1 MTFPRNGCKG
11 RSIFL
16 KINEI
21 LVCFSMIL
29 FYGMQDFTLIIVFM
43 LRERKLEKR
52 MWIEPL
58 CWGRSFGF
66 SIVSFPIVT
75 VERTLFRFSK
85 SLSSRFLL
93 KESIVELEHAYYC
106 IFQVPK
112 EQLLISVPL
121 LINYLQAE
129 SIVVHTY
136 AAHALERLFT
146 MRGPNHATL

>member
-1 MTFPRNGCKG
+1 MTFPRNGYKG
-11 RSIFL
+11 KSIFL
-16 KINEI
+16 KITEI

-58 CWGRSFGF
+58 CCDRRFGF
-66 SIVSFPIVT
+66 SIIFPIVT
-75 VERTLFRFSK
+75 VERTLLYST
-85 SLSSRFLL
+85 SPFLPVVFYL
-93 KESIVELEHAYYC
+93 KIVELEHAYYC

-112 EQLLISVPL
+112 EQLLVSVPL

-146 MRGPNHATL
+146 MKGPNHTTL